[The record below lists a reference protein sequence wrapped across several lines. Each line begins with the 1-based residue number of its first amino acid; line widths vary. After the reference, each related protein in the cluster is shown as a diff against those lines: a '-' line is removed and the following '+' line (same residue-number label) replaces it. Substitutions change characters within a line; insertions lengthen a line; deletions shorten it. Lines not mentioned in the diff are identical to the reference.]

1 MISPESIP
9 EAWVSFAQIQTL
21 VALGQTFVL
30 TTEQMFGPEG
40 QVSVRVM
47 LQSTQRKERKV
58 HERLEGVALE
68 PNRGSVV
75 AFRVLLVLGSISGF
89 VIGSIFGMVVL
100 LGL

>member
-1 MISPESIP
+1 MS
-9 EAWVSFAQIQTL
+9 A
-21 VALGQTFVL
+21 
-30 TTEQMFGPEG
+30 
-40 QVSVRVM
+40 
-47 LQSTQRKERKV
+47 
-58 HERLEGVALE
+58 LEGVALE